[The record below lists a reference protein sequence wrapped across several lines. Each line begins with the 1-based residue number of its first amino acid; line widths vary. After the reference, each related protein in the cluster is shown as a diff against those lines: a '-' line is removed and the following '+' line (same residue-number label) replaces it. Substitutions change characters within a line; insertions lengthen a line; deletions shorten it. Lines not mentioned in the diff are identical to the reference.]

1 MPARRPTTTKRLKS
15 KDQVKAK
22 TAKELDQTL
31 LRELQVRYRSA
42 TGGSDWRNLSL
53 NRFVNSIP
61 HNAAG
66 LRRLT
71 SLLRQKGAFRLNATT
86 ITWRDTD
93 GESRRF
99 TLARAASTEMW
110 PMGTHYWVR
119 DNAII
124 GARLLKSE
132 IAKERSLGKA
142 LLLSGLTFISSCAQL
157 TRFRRIIHSTD
168 QATISDPNNWPFIF
182 AAIKD
187 NLNTS
192 HPEAWAHQQDA
203 WQILAWH
210 TLDALQNGAIKFSEL
225 TAKHRKFFGMIV
237 PFLAKVSFWKRP
249 NSGSWEEIAAVRTSV
264 RAWEHR
270 LIVRLSDLSKERNWS
285 FLSSHY
291 NTHRKSLGANLA
303 KSTLTQGVRYLDNLA
318 TKAIARDLPYES
330 PSYKRS
336 DSRFREA
343 DSALLYLLEIDYVG
357 FIAERLKRDTRWVRA
372 TESKILKQTLRLL
385 DQRSGGIA
393 RYGNDSYQRSGFFRN
408 QTVERLNKM
417 YGAPSGDASAHF
429 SGRDLLVPKGR
440 RAAWTHFVWQIAAWS
455 ARKFLESGESPYRE
469 LHEAMFLKGLKL
481 ITGREVSL
489 DISKDGRARVIT
501 IPPWRMPECY
511 ISERDLKGREMII
524 PSPHTPLNW
533 SIAEMLSAFTYRQ
546 ALIAR

>member
-132 IAKERSLGKA
+132 LAKERSLGKA

-168 QATISDPNNWPFIF
+168 QATIRDPNNWPFIF

-187 NLNTS
+187 NLSTI
-192 HPEAWAHQQDA
+192 HPQASAHQQDA

-285 FLSSHY
+285 FLS
-291 NTHRKSLGANLA
+291 
-303 KSTLTQGVRYLDNLA
+303 
-318 TKAIARDLPYES
+318 
-330 PSYKRS
+330 
-336 DSRFREA
+336 
-343 DSALLYLLEIDYVG
+343 
-357 FIAERLKRDTRWVRA
+357 
-372 TESKILKQTLRLL
+372 
-385 DQRSGGIA
+385 
-393 RYGNDSYQRSGFFRN
+393 
-408 QTVERLNKM
+408 
-417 YGAPSGDASAHF
+417 
-429 SGRDLLVPKGR
+429 
-440 RAAWTHFVWQIAAWS
+440 
-455 ARKFLESGESPYRE
+455 
-469 LHEAMFLKGLKL
+469 
-481 ITGREVSL
+481 
-489 DISKDGRARVIT
+489 
-501 IPPWRMPECY
+501 
-511 ISERDLKGREMII
+511 
-524 PSPHTPLNW
+524 
-533 SIAEMLSAFTYRQ
+533 
-546 ALIAR
+546 